1 MPVITKKARSAAR
14 VRAWRAAERVRERR
28 EADAR
33 RRAAMFWMLREAGAS
48 YAEIARA
55 ALKERNTMKLGL
67 VGFPQ
72 VGKHTLF
79 RLLTG
84 KEPNSEGKKGNA
96 LGLAKVRDTR
106 FDRLVEIY
114 APRQETPA
122 QIEFSLLPDLD
133 QQADRNEPVLRGL
146 EQVDVIC
153 HLVRTFQDD
162 TVFHIHGMVDP
173 RRDIRL
179 FNDDLQLNDLLFIE
193 KRLERL
199 KKEQNKKKD
208 VQKTAMENDLLTRM
222 KAHLET
228 GGFLRNFSLTEA
240 EEKLIASYPLLTRKA
255 VIAILN
261 VGEDGLEDEGLPETL
276 KETFSEQGFQWI
288 VVSAKIEQELCQ
300 LDAAER
306 QSFLEELQLD
316 QPALDRLTMLC
327 YKTLGLI
334 SFFTVGPDEVRA
346 WTDRQGSLAPQ
357 AAGVIH
363 SDFERG
369 FIRAEVMKYQDL
381 IKLGSE
387 QKVREVGKYMQKGR
401 DYVVEDGDIIN
412 FLFNI

>member
-1 MPVITKKARSAAR
+1 
-14 VRAWRAAERVRERR
+14 
-28 EADAR
+28 
-33 RRAAMFWMLREAGAS
+33 
-48 YAEIARA
+48 
-55 ALKERNTMKLGL
+55 MKLGL
-67 VGFPQ
+67 VGFTQ
-72 VGKHTLF
+72 VGKRTLF

-84 KEPNSEGKKGNA
+84 KEPNSEGKKGNG
-96 LGLAKVRDTR
+96 LGLAKVRDAR

-122 QIEFSLLPDLD
+122 QIEFVLFPDLD
-133 QQADRNEPVLRGL
+133 GQASRNDQILRGL

-162 TVFHIHGMVDP
+162 SVFHIHGTIDP
-173 RRDIRL
+173 RRDIL
-179 FNDDLQLNDLLFIE
+179 LLNEELQLNDLLFIE

-199 KKEQNKKKD
+199 EKEQNKKKD
-208 VQKTAMENDLLTRM
+208 AQKMVQEADLLSRM
-222 KAHLET
+222 KHHLET
-228 GGFLRNFSLTEA
+228 GRFLKNFFLTEA
-240 EEKLIASYPLLTRKA
+240 EEKQIAGYPLLTRKA
-255 VIAILN
+255 MIIILN
-261 VGEDGLEDEGLPETL
+261 IGEEGAEADVLLGRL
-276 KETFSEQGFQWI
+276 KKDFDHQDFQWI
-288 VVSAKIEQELCQ
+288 VVSAKIEQELSR
-300 LDAAER
+300 LDASDR

-346 WTDRQGSLAPQ
+346 WTNRQGSLAPQ

-381 IKLGSE
+381 VKMGSE
-387 QKVREVGKYMQKGR
+387 QKVREGGKYLQKGR

-412 FLFNI
+412 FLFNV

>member
-1 MPVITKKARSAAR
+1 
-14 VRAWRAAERVRERR
+14 
-28 EADAR
+28 
-33 RRAAMFWMLREAGAS
+33 
-48 YAEIARA
+48 
-55 ALKERNTMKLGL
+55 MKLGL
-67 VGFPQ
+67 VGFPK
-72 VGKHTLF
+72 VGKRTF
-79 RLLTG
+79 FQLLTG
-84 KEPNSEGKKGNA
+84 KEPNSEFKKRNG
-96 LGLAKVRDTR
+96 LGLAKVRDAR

-114 APRQETPA
+114 GPRQETPA
-122 QIEFSLLPDLD
+122 QIEFFLCPDLD
-133 QQADRNEPVLRGL
+133 QQASRSDQILQGL

-162 TVFHIHGMVDP
+162 TIFHIHGTVNP
-173 RRDIRL
+173 RRDILL
-179 FNDDLQLNDLLFIE
+179 FNEELKLNDLLFIE

-199 KKEQNKKKD
+199 GKEQKKKRD
-208 VQKTAMENDLLTRM
+208 VQKMVTETGLLTRM
-222 KAHLET
+222 KVHLET
-228 GGFLRNFSLTEA
+228 GRFLKNFALTEG

-255 VIAILN
+255 VIIILN
-261 VGEDGLEDEGLPETL
+261 VGEEDVGGQDLVGKL
-276 KETFSEQGFQWI
+276 RETFCEQDFQWI
-288 VVSAKIEQELCQ
+288 AVSAKIEQELCQ

-306 QSFLEELQLD
+306 QSFLEELQLE

-327 YKTLGLI
+327 YKTLGLL

-346 WTDRQGSLAPQ
+346 WTNRQGSFAPQ

-412 FLFNI
+412 FLFNV

>member
-1 MPVITKKARSAAR
+1 
-14 VRAWRAAERVRERR
+14 
-28 EADAR
+28 
-33 RRAAMFWMLREAGAS
+33 
-48 YAEIARA
+48 
-55 ALKERNTMKLGL
+55 MKLGL

-84 KEPNSEGKKGNA
+84 KEPNSEGKKGNV
-96 LGLAKVRDTR
+96 LGLARVRDAR
-106 FDRLVEIY
+106 FDCLVEIY

-255 VIAILN
+255 VIVILN

>member
-1 MPVITKKARSAAR
+1 
-14 VRAWRAAERVRERR
+14 
-28 EADAR
+28 
-33 RRAAMFWMLREAGAS
+33 
-48 YAEIARA
+48 
-55 ALKERNTMKLGL
+55 MKLGL

-72 VGKHTLF
+72 VGKRTLF

-84 KEPNSEGKKGNA
+84 KEPNSEGKKGNG
-96 LGLAKVRDTR
+96 LGLAKVRDAR

-114 APRQETPA
+114 TPRQETPA
-122 QIEFSLLPDLD
+122 QIEFLLLPDLD
-133 QQADRNEPVLRGL
+133 PEASRNEQSLRSL

-162 TVFHIHGMVDP
+162 TIFHIHGTVDP
-173 RRDIRL
+173 RRDILL
-179 FNDDLQLNDLLFIE
+179 FNEELQLNDLLFIE

-199 KKEQNKKKD
+199 EKEQNKKRD
-208 VQKTAMENDLLTRM
+208 IQKIAMERDLLTRM
-222 KAHLET
+222 RVHLES
-228 GGFLRNFSLTEA
+228 GLFLRSLLLTEA
-240 EEKLIASYPLLTRKA
+240 EERLVSSYPLLTRKA
-255 VIAILN
+255 VIVILN
-261 VGEDGLEDEGLPETL
+261 VGE
-276 KETFSEQGFQWI
+276 SEIGDQDLVGRLREPFREHDFQWI
-288 VVSAKIEQELCQ
+288 AVSAKIEQELCQ
-300 LDAAER
+300 LDTAER
-306 QSFLEELQLD
+306 QTFLEELQLD

-346 WTDRQGSLAPQ
+346 WTNRQGSLAPQ

-369 FIRAEVMKYQDL
+369 FIRAEVMKYRDL

>member
-1 MPVITKKARSAAR
+1 
-14 VRAWRAAERVRERR
+14 
-28 EADAR
+28 
-33 RRAAMFWMLREAGAS
+33 
-48 YAEIARA
+48 
-55 ALKERNTMKLGL
+55 MKLGL

-84 KEPNSEGKKGNA
+84 KEPNSEGKKGNV
-96 LGLAKVRDTR
+96 LGLAKVRDAR
-106 FDRLVEIY
+106 FDRLVAIY

-133 QQADRNEPVLRGL
+133 LQAERNEPVLRGL

-153 HLVRTFQDD
+153 HLVRTFQAD
-162 TVFHIHGMVDP
+162 TVFHIHGKVDP
-173 RRDIRL
+173 GRDIRL
-179 FNDDLQLNDLLFIE
+179 FNEELQLNDLLFVE

-199 KKEQNKKKD
+199 KKEQNRKKD
-208 VQKTAMENDLLTRM
+208 IQKTAMETDLLTRM
-222 KAHLET
+222 KDHLET
-228 GGFLRNFSLTEA
+228 GCFLKNFALTEA

-255 VIAILN
+255 MIIILN
-261 VGEDGLEDEGLPETL
+261 VGEDELGGEGLLRTL
-276 KETFSEQGFQWI
+276 KETFSEKGFQWI

-300 LDAAER
+300 LDTAER

-381 IKLGSE
+381 IKHGSE

-412 FLFNI
+412 FLFNV

>member
-1 MPVITKKARSAAR
+1 
-14 VRAWRAAERVRERR
+14 
-28 EADAR
+28 
-33 RRAAMFWMLREAGAS
+33 
-48 YAEIARA
+48 
-55 ALKERNTMKLGL
+55 MKLGL

-72 VGKHTLF
+72 VGKRTLF

-84 KEPNSEGKKGNA
+84 KEPNSEGKKGNI
-96 LGLAKVRDTR
+96 LGLAKVRDAR

-122 QIEFSLLPDLD
+122 QIEFLLLPDLD
-133 QQADRNEPVLRGL
+133 QQAERNEPVLRGL

-162 TVFHIHGMVDP
+162 TVFHIHATVEPG
-173 RRDIRL
+173 RDIRL
-179 FNDDLQLNDLLFIE
+179 FNEELQLNDLLFIE

-199 KKEQNKKKD
+199 EKEQNRKKD
-208 VQKTAMENDLLTRM
+208 IQKTTMENDLLIRM
-222 KAHLET
+222 KTQLES
-228 GGFLRNFSLTEA
+228 GRFLRNFSLTEA

-255 VIAILN
+255 VIIVLN
-261 VGEDGLEDEGLPETL
+261 VGEDGVGDEGLLETL
-276 KETFSEQGFQWI
+276 KGTFSEQGFQWI
-288 VVSAKIEQELCQ
+288 GVSARIEQELCQ
-300 LDAAER
+300 LEAAER
-306 QSFLEELQLD
+306 QTFLEELQLE

-346 WTDRQGSLAPQ
+346 WTNRQGSLAPQ

-381 IKLGSE
+381 VKHGSE
-387 QKVREVGKYMQKGR
+387 QKVREVGKYMQKGK

-412 FLFNI
+412 FLFNV

>member
-1 MPVITKKARSAAR
+1 
-14 VRAWRAAERVRERR
+14 
-28 EADAR
+28 
-33 RRAAMFWMLREAGAS
+33 
-48 YAEIARA
+48 
-55 ALKERNTMKLGL
+55 MKLGL

-72 VGKHTLF
+72 VGKRTLF

-84 KEPNSEGKKGNA
+84 KEPNSENKKGNV
-96 LGLAKVRDTR
+96 LGLAKVRDMR
-106 FDRLVEIY
+106 FDHLVEIY
-114 APRQETPA
+114 EPRQETPA
-122 QIEFSLLPDLD
+122 HIEFLLLSDLD
-133 QQADRNEPVLRGL
+133 QQASRNDEILRGL

-162 TVFHIHGMVDP
+162 TVFHLHGTVDP
-173 RRDIRL
+173 RRDILL
-179 FNDDLQLNDLLFIE
+179 FNEELQLNDLLFIE

-199 KKEQNKKKD
+199 EKEQNKKKD
-208 VQKTAMENDLLTRM
+208 VQKTVLEADLLTRM
-222 KAHLET
+222 KVHLET
-228 GGFLRNFSLTEA
+228 GRFLRNFLLTET

-255 VIAILN
+255 VIIILN
-261 VGEDGLEDEGLPETL
+261 VGEESTEAYDLMSAL
-276 KETFSEQGFQWI
+276 KEGFREQEFQWI
-288 VVSAKIEQELCQ
+288 IVSAKIEQELCH
-300 LDAAER
+300 LDGEDR
-306 QSFLEELQLD
+306 QTFLEELQFD
-316 QPALDRLTMLC
+316 QPALDRLTLLC

-387 QKVREVGKYMQKGR
+387 QKVREVGKYMLKGR

-412 FLFNI
+412 FLFNV

>member
-1 MPVITKKARSAAR
+1 
-14 VRAWRAAERVRERR
+14 
-28 EADAR
+28 
-33 RRAAMFWMLREAGAS
+33 
-48 YAEIARA
+48 
-55 ALKERNTMKLGL
+55 MKLGL

-72 VGKHTLF
+72 VGKRTLF

-84 KEPNSEGKKGNA
+84 KESNSEGKKRNG
-96 LGLAKVRDTR
+96 LGLAKVRDAR
-106 FDRLVEIY
+106 FDRLVDIY

-122 QIEFSLLPDLD
+122 HIEFFLLSDLD
-133 QQADRNEPVLRGL
+133 LQASRNDQILRGL

-162 TVFHIHGMVDP
+162 TVFHIHGTVDP
-173 RRDIRL
+173 RRDILL
-179 FNDDLQLNDLLFIE
+179 FNEELQLNDLLFIE

-199 KKEQNKKKD
+199 EKEQSKKKD
-208 VQKTAMENDLLTRM
+208 IQKMAMETDLLARM
-222 KAHLET
+222 KLHLET
-228 GGFLRNFSLTEA
+228 SRFLRNFSLTEA
-240 EEKLIASYPLLTRKA
+240 EEKLIAGYPLLTRKA
-255 VIAILN
+255 VIIILN
-261 VGEDGLEDEGLPETL
+261 VGEDGLDDQDLIDKL
-276 KETFSEQGFQWI
+276 KEDFREQDFQWI
-288 VVSAKIEQELCQ
+288 AVSAKIEQELYQ
-300 LDAAER
+300 LDEAER
-306 QSFLEELQLD
+306 QIFLEELQLD

-346 WTDRQGSLAPQ
+346 WTNRQGSLAPQ

-369 FIRAEVMKYQDL
+369 FIRAEVMKYHDL

-387 QKVREVGKYMQKGR
+387 QKVREVGRYMQKGR

-412 FLFNI
+412 FLFNV

>member
-1 MPVITKKARSAAR
+1 
-14 VRAWRAAERVRERR
+14 
-28 EADAR
+28 
-33 RRAAMFWMLREAGAS
+33 
-48 YAEIARA
+48 
-55 ALKERNTMKLGL
+55 MKLGL

-72 VGKHTLF
+72 VGKRTLF

-84 KEPNSEGKKGNA
+84 KGPNSEGKKGNI
-96 LGLAKVRDTR
+96 LGLAKVRDVR

-122 QIEFSLLPDLD
+122 QIEFLLLPDLD
-133 QQADRNEPVLRGL
+133 QQADRNDAVLRGL
-146 EQVDVIC
+146 EQVDVVC

-162 TVFHIHGMVDP
+162 TVFHIHGTVDP

-179 FNDDLQLNDLLFIE
+179 FNDELQLNDLLFIE

-199 KKEQNKKKD
+199 KKEENQKKD
-208 VQKTAMENDLLTRM
+208 VQKKAIERDLLTRM

-228 GGFLRNFSLTEA
+228 GRFLRNFSLAEA
-240 EEKLIASYPLLTRKA
+240 EEKLISSYPLLTRKA
-255 VIAILN
+255 ALIILN
-261 VGEDGLEDEGLPETL
+261 VGEDGLGDENLLETL
-276 KETFSEQGFQWI
+276 KETFREQGFQWI
-288 VVSAKIEQELCQ
+288 AVSAKIEQELCQ

-306 QSFLEELQLD
+306 QTFLEELQLD

-387 QKVREVGKYMQKGR
+387 QKVKEVGKYMQKGR

-412 FLFNI
+412 FLFNV

>member
-1 MPVITKKARSAAR
+1 
-14 VRAWRAAERVRERR
+14 
-28 EADAR
+28 
-33 RRAAMFWMLREAGAS
+33 
-48 YAEIARA
+48 
-55 ALKERNTMKLGL
+55 MKLSL

-72 VGKHTLF
+72 SGKRTLF

-84 KEPNSEGKKGNA
+84 KDPNSEGKKGDA
-96 LGLAKVRDTR
+96 LGLAKVRDAR
-106 FDRLVEIY
+106 FDRLVEMY

-122 QIEFSLLPDLD
+122 QIEFLLLPDVD
-133 QQADRNEPVLRGL
+133 QQADRNDAVLRGL

-153 HLVRTFQDD
+153 HVVRAFQDD
-162 TVFHIHGMVDP
+162 TVFHIHGTVDP

-179 FNDDLQLNDLLFIE
+179 FNEELQLNDLLFIE

-208 VQKTAMENDLLTRM
+208 AQKAAMENDLLSRM
-222 KAHLET
+222 KTHLEA
-228 GGFLRNFSLTEA
+228 GRFLRNFSLTEA
-240 EEKLIASYPLLTRKA
+240 EEKLIASYPLLTLKA
-255 VIAILN
+255 MVIILN
-261 VGEDGLEDEGLPETL
+261 VSEDGLGDESPLETL
-276 KETFSEQGFQWI
+276 RETFSEQGFQWI
-288 VVSAKIEQELCQ
+288 AVSAKIEQELCQ

-306 QSFLEELQLD
+306 QTFLEELQLD

-346 WTDRQGSLAPQ
+346 WTDRQGSLAPE

-387 QKVREVGKYMQKGR
+387 RRVREVGKYMQKGR

-412 FLFNI
+412 FLFNV